1 MARKATSSVRGKG
14 GKAAVSDRRIL
25 FVDDEP
31 DVVEPLVEAARAM
44 GFEAEVLED
53 GKQLDRV
60 LASFLPTHVVVD
72 LVMPEVD
79 GIDVL
84 LALSRLPRVPR
95 IIVVSG
101 YHWGVIES
109 ARILAESYSLT
120 DIGWLKKPIDLDQFE
135 SLLRDVSTN

>member
-1 MARKATSSVRGKG
+1 MARKETSSDRGGVPAK
-14 GKAAVSDRRIL
+14 DRRIL

-31 DVVEPLVEAARAM
+31 DVVEPLVDVARAM
-44 GFEAEVLED
+44 GFLAQVLED
-53 GKQLDRV
+53 GTQLDRT
-60 LASFLPTHVVVD
+60 LATFRPTHVVVD

-84 LALSRLPRVPR
+84 LALSRLPSVPK

-120 DIGWLKKPIDLDQFE
+120 KVGWLKKPIDIEQFE
-135 SLLRDVSTN
+135 SLLRDGLSD